1 MRLNDEFE
9 GGLGNRLN
17 LDYSQHMDN
26 VDQAKGSSLPPK
38 PAEIAKWET
47 QARAR
52 LKENLT
58 PLIKEIRKLEAADA
72 VEANTRIIVN
82 EILVLALGYDKFDNL
97 TAEYLVKGD
106 FADIGIRINKQLVAF
121 VEIKRIKQDLKSA
134 HLRQVESYALKEGVD
149 WAILTNGNHWQVYH
163 ISVQPNQKSELTLVF
178 EVNLLDEAQKPK
190 EKQDLLFHISIEGIS
205 KGKLDA
211 LWKTREATSPST
223 ITSALLSEAVLDA
236 IKREVRKQKK
246 QNLDID
252 QIRDAINDLLK

>member
-1 MRLNDEFE
+1 
-9 GGLGNRLN
+9 
-17 LDYSQHMDN
+17 MDN
-26 VDQAKGSSLPPK
+26 LDQAKNASLPIKQAEVPK
-38 PAEIAKWET
+38 GEL

-52 LKENLT
+52 LKENLA
-58 PLIKEIRKLEAADA
+58 PLIKEIRKLEVADA

-121 VEIKRIKQDLKSA
+121 VEIKRIKQDLKPA